1 MRQKLQDPVKAYAN
15 WLNSIPV
22 PHRKYLAYMFW
33 LCTTENTADLTL
45 TADEAWTKFTYYL
58 VRDDFPLR
66 RIARLVTV
74 RAVTDFIL
82 RNRTILMDQQEQ
94 GAVAK
99 DEQEKLH
106 FLSEKQ
112 WERVWTSW
120 VGLISRDL
128 SDEAFTAW
136 MQHIINK

>member
-1 MRQKLQDPVKAYAN
+1 
-15 WLNSIPV
+15 
-22 PHRKYLAYMFW
+22 
-33 LCTTENTADLTL
+33 
-45 TADEAWTKFTYYL
+45 
-58 VRDDFPLR
+58 
-66 RIARLVTV
+66 
-74 RAVTDFIL
+74 
-82 RNRTILMDQQEQ
+82 MDQEGH

-112 WERVWTSW
+112 WEKVWTSW

-136 MQHIINK
+136 MQRIFHK